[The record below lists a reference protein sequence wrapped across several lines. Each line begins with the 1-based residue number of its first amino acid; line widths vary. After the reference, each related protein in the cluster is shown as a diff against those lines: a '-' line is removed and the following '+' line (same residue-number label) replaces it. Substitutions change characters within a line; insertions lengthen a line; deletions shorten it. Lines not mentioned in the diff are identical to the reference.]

1 MKLYNVANKYVNYL
15 KNFDAKV
22 PENKDS
28 KRPFVG
34 VIFTIDGN
42 NFFAPLSS
50 PKSKHLNMKMELIFI
65 KLIVDIKVLL
75 TLTT

>member
-1 MKLYNVANKYVNYL
+1 MKLYNVTNKYVDYL

-28 KRPFVG
+28 KRTFV
-34 VIFTIDGN
+34 VFIFNIDGN

-50 PKSKHLNMKMELIFI
+50 PKQNI
-65 KLIVDIKVLL
+65 L
-75 TLTT
+75 T

>member
-1 MKLYNVANKYVNYL
+1 MKLYNVANKYVDYL

-34 VIFTIDGN
+34 VIFTIDGK

-50 PKSKHLNMKMELIFI
+50 PKQSW
-65 KLIVDIKVLL
+65 KVISISGIWR
-75 TLTT
+75 

>member
-1 MKLYNVANKYVNYL
+1 MKLYNVTNDYVNYI
-15 KNFDAKV
+15 KSFDSKV

-34 VIFTIDGN
+34 VIFTIDEN

-50 PKSKHLNMKMELIFI
+50 PKQSRKSISI
-65 KLIVDIKVLL
+65 SGI
-75 TLTT
+75 